1 MKRSAGALSR
11 EIRRN
16 TVNGEYDPGK
26 ADGKARVRRSRG
38 RFLGMKITAHPELRA
53 YAEKLLAAGHSPEA
67 ISGRLK
73 HADTHLPYVSA
84 FCIRRYAETP
94 YGRKFGKP
102 KKGRRGGKRGKFV
115 NDPGRRSIH
124 ERPRY
129 IEHRTRIGDFEVDF
143 IVSGKGGSG
152 RLMVAV
158 DRRTR
163 MVFLELIPEPSVKA
177 VHAALL
183 RIRKRCGCMKS
194 ITVDNDILFRKF
206 REMETMLGVPVYFC
220 DPYCSWQKGAVENTN
235 KNIREYIPK
244 GTDLSKITKKRIR
257 EIERKLNDRI
267 MKALDYRT
275 PAEVWAE
282 ECGGCV

>member
-1 MKRSAGALSR
+1 
-11 EIRRN
+11 
-16 TVNGEYDPGK
+16 
-26 ADGKARVRRSRG
+26 
-38 RFLGMKITAHPELRA
+38 
-53 YAEKLLAAGHSPEA
+53 
-67 ISGRLK
+67 
-73 HADTHLPYVSA
+73 
-84 FCIRRYAETP
+84 
-94 YGRKFGKP
+94 
-102 KKGRRGGKRGKFV
+102 
-115 NDPGRRSIH
+115 
-124 ERPRY
+124 
-129 IEHRTRIGDFEVDF
+129 
-143 IVSGKGGSG
+143 
-152 RLMVAV
+152 
-158 DRRTR
+158 
-163 MVFLELIPEPSVKA
+163 
-177 VHAALL
+177 
-183 RIRKRCGCMKS
+183 MKS